1 MGIHTFIP
9 TRREPTIICG
19 ILHDPVFYTIFCV
32 KFLSE
37 SMGWLQNV
45 NIKTVIHS
53 PRLHQDKSNLSF
65 LFCFKYLL
73 ILLTKAKWRNCYVF
87 CNVPFSSGLMTCILP
102 ICYHKKKI
110 TAFFSLSISG
120 AGWHMPMMP
129 SMTMMPYMPAM
140 SMYSP
145 SMMYGGMYVPMYGGN
160 LYGNMMG
167 NPTGS
172 TSVSTVNPTVG

>member
-1 MGIHTFIP
+1 MNTSIINKIYRSITNLFGIYWKLCILRVSHFVTILLFSVGFPIEYHGIHTFIP

-19 ILHDPVFYTIFCV
+19 ILHDPLFYTIFCV
-32 KFLSE
+32 KFME
-37 SMGWLQNV
+37 WLQNV

-102 ICYHKKKI
+102 ICYHRKNNCI
-110 TAFFSLSISG
+110 FFLCLFQEQ
-120 AGWHMPMMP
+120 AG
-129 SMTMMPYMPAM
+129 TC
-140 SMYSP
+140 
-145 SMMYGGMYVPMYGGN
+145 
-160 LYGNMMG
+160 L
-167 NPTGS
+167 
-172 TSVSTVNPTVG
+172 